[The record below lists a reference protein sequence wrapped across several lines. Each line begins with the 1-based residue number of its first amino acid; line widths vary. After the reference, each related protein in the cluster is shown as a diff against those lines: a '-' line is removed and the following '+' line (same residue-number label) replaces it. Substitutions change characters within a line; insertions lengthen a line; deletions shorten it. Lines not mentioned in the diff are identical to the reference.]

1 MSTQVNAQK
10 PKREWCC
17 ERCKDP
23 INIFVPD
30 TEKVYVLDGDK
41 IFCGVHCRSAFREY
55 IPVKL
60 AKTGGAIKYKKQ
72 KQMKKVLLS
81 TIACASLA
89 LAANSDYKYEFTPL
103 FGGALSEHN
112 TSLPNHYSNAGF
124 ALGFNQ
130 TDSFI
135 DQVEVGFTN
144 TLDQVDYEY
153 VTSTNVTR
161 TFTNLIKEYSL
172 TDNTSLYSLVGIGYE
187 FFSNDDDLS
196 NENSFFGNYGLGIKY
211 KISEQVALKLDARH
225 MIETDHGDNNLSYN
239 VGLSVPFGEV
249 AKAAPVVAAVAP
261 VVAKVAPV
269 EAPKDSDGDGVIDSL
284 DECPNTMAKSKVD
297 SVGCMT
303 LVNLNINFDTNK
315 SNIKDSYNTRIVE
328 FANMLKANPKLKATI
343 GAHTDSVGS
352 DAYNQKLSER
362 RAASTV
368 EALKALKVDASKIK
382 AVGYGETKPVASN
395 DTVEGRAENRRVEA
409 VMSK

>member
-1 MSTQVNAQK
+1 
-10 PKREWCC
+10 
-17 ERCKDP
+17 
-23 INIFVPD
+23 
-30 TEKVYVLDGDK
+30 
-41 IFCGVHCRSAFREY
+41 
-55 IPVKL
+55 
-60 AKTGGAIKYKKQ
+60 
-72 KQMKKVLLS
+72 MKKILLS
-81 TIACASLA
+81 TVACATMM
-89 LAANSDYKYEFTPL
+89 LAANSDYKYEITPTI
-103 FGGALSEHN
+103 GGVYTEGN
-112 TSLPNHYSNAGF
+112 TGTDRGYANAGLNF
-124 ALGFNQ
+124 GFNLF
-130 TDSFI
+130 DSFI
-135 DQVEVGFTN
+135 DQVEIGFTN
-144 TLDQVDYEY
+144 TLDQVDYENG
-153 VTSTNVTR
+153 TSTNVTR

-249 AKAAPVVAAVAP
+249 AKAAPVVATVAP

-269 EAPKDSDGDGVIDSL
+269 EAPKDSDSDGVIDSL

-328 FANMLKANPKLKATI
+328 FVYMVEANPKLKATI
-343 GAHTDSVGS
+343 GALTDSVGS

>member
-1 MSTQVNAQK
+1 
-10 PKREWCC
+10 
-17 ERCKDP
+17 
-23 INIFVPD
+23 
-30 TEKVYVLDGDK
+30 
-41 IFCGVHCRSAFREY
+41 
-55 IPVKL
+55 
-60 AKTGGAIKYKKQ
+60 
-72 KQMKKVLLS
+72 MKKILLS
-81 TIACASLA
+81 TVACATMM
-89 LAANSDYKYEFTPL
+89 LAANSDYKYEITPTI
-103 FGGALSEHN
+103 GGVYTEGN
-112 TSLPNHYSNAGF
+112 TGTDRGYANVGLNF
-124 ALGFNQ
+124 GFNLF
-130 TDSFI
+130 DSFI
-135 DQVEVGFTN
+135 DQVEIGFTN
-144 TLDQVDYEY
+144 TLDQVDYENG
-153 VTSTNVTR
+153 TSTNVTR

-172 TDNTSLYSLVGIGYE
+172 TDNTSLYSLVGVGYE

-249 AKAAPVVAAVAP
+249 AKAAPVVATVAP

-269 EAPKDSDGDGVIDSL
+269 EAPKDSDSDGVIDSL

>member
-1 MSTQVNAQK
+1 
-10 PKREWCC
+10 
-17 ERCKDP
+17 
-23 INIFVPD
+23 
-30 TEKVYVLDGDK
+30 
-41 IFCGVHCRSAFREY
+41 
-55 IPVKL
+55 
-60 AKTGGAIKYKKQ
+60 
-72 KQMKKVLLS
+72 MKKIILS
-81 TIACASLA
+81 TVACATMM
-89 LAANSDYKYEFTPL
+89 LAANSDYKYEITPTV
-103 FGGALSEHN
+103 GGVYTEGN
-112 TSLPNHYSNAGF
+112 TGMDRGYANVGLNF
-124 ALGFNQ
+124 GFNLF
-130 TDSFI
+130 DSFI
-135 DQVEVGFTN
+135 DQVEIGFTN
-144 TLDQVDYEY
+144 TLDQVDYENG
-153 VTSTNVTR
+153 TSTNVTK

-225 MIETDHGDNNLSYN
+225 MIETDHGDNSLSYN
-239 VGLSVPFGEV
+239 FGLSVPFGEV
-249 AKAAPVVAAVAP
+249 AKPAPVVEKKAPVVVAPVVAA
-261 VVAKVAPV
+261 
-269 EAPKDSDGDGVIDSL
+269 APKDSDGDGVIDEL
-284 DECPNTMAKSKVD
+284 DQCPDTMKGSKID
-297 SVGCMT
+297 TVGCMT

-315 SNIKDSYNTRIVE
+315 SDIKDSYNSRIAE
-328 FANMLKANPKLKATI
+328 FAKMMNANPKLKATI

-409 VMSK
+409 TMSK

>member
-1 MSTQVNAQK
+1 
-10 PKREWCC
+10 
-17 ERCKDP
+17 
-23 INIFVPD
+23 
-30 TEKVYVLDGDK
+30 
-41 IFCGVHCRSAFREY
+41 
-55 IPVKL
+55 
-60 AKTGGAIKYKKQ
+60 
-72 KQMKKVLLS
+72 MKKILLS
-81 TIACASLA
+81 TVACATMM
-89 LAANSDYKYEFTPL
+89 LAANSDYKYEITPTI
-103 FGGALSEHN
+103 GGVYTEGN
-112 TSLPNHYSNAGF
+112 TGTDRGYANAGLNF
-124 ALGFNQ
+124 GFNLF
-130 TDSFI
+130 DSFI
-135 DQVEVGFTN
+135 DQVEIGFTN
-144 TLDQVDYEY
+144 TLDQVDYENG
-153 VTSTNVTR
+153 TSTNVTR

-269 EAPKDSDGDGVIDSL
+269 EAPKDSDSDGVIDSL

>member
-1 MSTQVNAQK
+1 
-10 PKREWCC
+10 
-17 ERCKDP
+17 
-23 INIFVPD
+23 
-30 TEKVYVLDGDK
+30 
-41 IFCGVHCRSAFREY
+41 
-55 IPVKL
+55 
-60 AKTGGAIKYKKQ
+60 
-72 KQMKKVLLS
+72 MKKILLS
-81 TIACASLA
+81 TVACATMM
-89 LAANSDYKYEFTPL
+89 LAANSDYKYEITPTI
-103 FGGALSEHN
+103 GGVYTEGN
-112 TSLPNHYSNAGF
+112 TGSDRGYANAGLNF
-124 ALGFNQ
+124 GFNLF
-130 TDSFI
+130 DSFI
-135 DQVEVGFTN
+135 DQVEIGFTN
-144 TLDQVDYEY
+144 TLDQVDYENG
-153 VTSTNVTR
+153 TSTNVTR

-269 EAPKDSDGDGVIDSL
+269 EAPKDSDSDGVIDSL

>member
-1 MSTQVNAQK
+1 
-10 PKREWCC
+10 
-17 ERCKDP
+17 
-23 INIFVPD
+23 
-30 TEKVYVLDGDK
+30 
-41 IFCGVHCRSAFREY
+41 
-55 IPVKL
+55 
-60 AKTGGAIKYKKQ
+60 
-72 KQMKKVLLS
+72 MKKILLS
-81 TIACASLA
+81 TVACATMM
-89 LAANSDYKYEFTPL
+89 LAANSDYKYEITPTI
-103 FGGALSEHN
+103 GGVYTEGN
-112 TSLPNHYSNAGF
+112 TGTDRGYANAGLNF
-124 ALGFNQ
+124 GFNLF
-130 TDSFI
+130 DSFI
-135 DQVEVGFTN
+135 DQVEIGFTN
-144 TLDQVDYEY
+144 TLDQVDYENG
-153 VTSTNVTR
+153 TSTIVTR
-161 TFTNLIKEYSL
+161 TFANLIKEYSL
-172 TDNTSLYSLVGIGYE
+172 TDNTSLYSLVGVGYE

-249 AKAAPVVAAVAP
+249 AKAAPVVATVAP

-269 EAPKDSDGDGVIDSL
+269 EAPKDSDSDGVIDSL

-368 EALKALKVDASKIK
+368 EALKALKVDTSKIK
-382 AVGYGETKPVASN
+382 AVGYGEARPVATN
-395 DTVEGRAENRRVEA
+395 ATAEGKAENRRVEA